1 MQCQQVHEHLS
12 AYVDRELTSELSAA
26 VRAHLDACAE
36 CRALADD
43 LRATAD
49 LLGQLPVQA
58 APKHLAEDLQR
69 EIERRTILPKGGAEQ
84 QPQERSLPIA
94 RARLR
99 PRALAVAAAVV
110 LAAGI
115 GLFTYLGH
123 TRTAAPDK
131 RVAMQ
136 TRPSPAPV
144 LRPEGEGRGARPAK
158 ETAPAAT
165 ADRAAKT
172 EVAKA
177 PAPSVSG
184 VGGGAALRD
193 RGDSSIKAEKKYEV
207 ARAPAAT
214 LRPAEKSAAGEM
226 MREAPAGVAAGKAA
240 GDVYDNALATNAA
253 QKRSGHAAAPAVAEG
268 PDAVQQAMNQ
278 VANGEARV
286 DQLQAVATSR
296 NLRRADNQLVVRSR
310 TVDEANLGL
319 LRLFEANRWRPV
331 TLAADDRHRSVAGAP
346 TKSFGENADQRKTDL
361 QAAPGIYYLASR
373 GAETTWVVVTDRD
386 NLSRFG
392 GQLAQ
397 ASGITISAGSSGDLA
412 RAVVQLQ
419 SELREQAAAQKS
431 RPAEPDARDK
441 AARGSQTEVA
451 AKPAAPSQSPTR
463 FAFAPSAAAP
473 AEAAPPAAAA
483 PVASKTGPR
492 PAAAAGP
499 YAEQA
504 APAPA
509 GQRTAGVES
518 AKPAAHEKA
527 QAAEREE
534 SLPTAQE
541 AGRAN
546 DTQVLLVIRVLA
558 GVREADAAAA
568 EAFPAEPAAPPAAKE
583 AAH

>member
-58 APKHLAEDLQR
+58 APKHLAEDIQR

-94 RARLR
+94 RVRR
-99 PRALAVAAAVV
+99 GPRALAVAAAVV

-123 TRTAAPDK
+123 TRPAAPDK

-136 TRPSPAPV
+136 TRPSPAPA
-144 LRPEGEGRGARPAK
+144 LRPEGKGPGARPAK
-158 ETAPAAT
+158 EAAPAAT
-165 ADRAAKT
+165 ADHDAKT

-177 PAPSVSG
+177 PAPVAAPSVSG

-193 RGDSSIKAEKKYEV
+193 RGASSIEAKEKYEV
-207 ARAPAAT
+207 ARSPAAT
-214 LRPAEKSAAGEM
+214 PRPAEKSAAGEPM
-226 MREAPAGVAAGKAA
+226 SNAPASVAAGKAA
-240 GDVYDNALATNAA
+240 DDVYDKALATDTA

-268 PDAVQQAMNQ
+268 PDAVQLTMNQ

-296 NLRRADNQLVVRSR
+296 NLRRADNQLVVRARS
-310 TVDEANLGL
+310 VDEANGELF
-319 LRLFEANRWRPV
+319 RLFEANGWRPV
-331 TLAADDRHRSVAGAP
+331 TLAADEGYYRATGAP
-346 TKSFGENADQRKTDL
+346 MKPFGKDAGKPKADVP
-361 QAAPGIYYLASR
+361 AAPGIYYLASR

-412 RAVVQLQ
+412 RAVGQLQ
-419 SELREQAAAQKS
+419 SELREQAVAQKS
-431 RPAEPDARDK
+431 RPAEPDARAK
-441 AARGSQTEVA
+441 AARRGQTEVA
-451 AKPAAPSQSPTR
+451 AKPAAPSQS
-463 FAFAPSAAAP
+463 ASLWAAAP

-483 PVASKTGPR
+483 PVASKAGPH

-499 YAEQA
+499 YAEQD

-509 GQRTAGVES
+509 GQRMAGVES
-518 AKPAAHEKA
+518 PKPAAHEKA

-534 SLPTAQE
+534 SPPTAQQ

-558 GVREADAAAA
+558 GVREADAEAA
-568 EAFPAEPAAPPAAKE
+568 EAFPAEPAAPAAATKE

>member
-58 APKHLAEDLQR
+58 APKHLADDIQR
-69 EIERRTILPKGGAEQ
+69 AIERRTILPKGGAEP

-94 RARLR
+94 RARLG
-99 PRALAVAAAVV
+99 PRTLAVAAAVV

-115 GLFTYLGH
+115 GLFAYLGH
-123 TRTAAPDK
+123 TRPAAPDK

-136 TRPSPAPV
+136 TRPSPAPT
-144 LRPEGEGRGARPAK
+144 LRPEGDGPGARPAK
-158 ETAPAAT
+158 EAAPAVS
-165 ADRAAKT
+165 ADLAAKT

-177 PAPSVSG
+177 PAPMTATSVLSVGSG
-184 VGGGAALRD
+184 TALRD
-193 RGDSSIKAEKKYEV
+193 RGGLVHGGEEKQEL
-207 ARAPAAT
+207 ARTPAAA
-214 LRPAEKSAAGEM
+214 LRPAEKSALGEP
-226 MREAPAGVAAGKAA
+226 MREAPTGVAAGKA
-240 GDVYDNALATNAA
+240 GGGVHDDALATSAGA
-253 QKRSGHAAAPAVAEG
+253 ESKASQAAALAVVEG
-268 PDAVQQAMNQ
+268 PAAVQLTMNQ

-286 DQLQAVATSR
+286 DQLQAVANR
-296 NLRRADNQLVVRSR
+296 DNLRRADNQLVVRSR

-319 LRLFEANRWRPV
+319 LRLFEANGWRPV
-331 TLAADDRHRSVAGAP
+331 TLAAGDGYYRTTGATMKSLGKDAG
-346 TKSFGENADQRKTDL
+346 KRQADV

-397 ASGITISAGSSGDLA
+397 ASGITLSAGSSGDLA
-412 RAVVQLQ
+412 RAVGQLQ
-419 SELREQAAAQKS
+419 SELREQAADERS
-431 RPAEPDARDK
+431 RQAGQ
-441 AARGSQTEVA
+441 AARQSQTDLA
-451 AKPAAPSQSPTR
+451 AKPAAPSQSE
-463 FAFAPSAAAP
+463 ALWAAAP
-473 AEAAPPAAAA
+473 NAPAAPPAAEAAA
-483 PVASKTGPR
+483 PVASKSGPR
-492 PAAAAGP
+492 PAAAGVP

-504 APAPA
+504 APEPA
-509 GQRTAGVES
+509 GQRTAAVES
-518 AKPAAHEKA
+518 PKPAAHEKA
-527 QAAEREE
+527 QTAEREE
-534 SLPTAQE
+534 SPTTAQQ

-558 GVREADAAAA
+558 GVREADAKAA
-568 EAFPAEPAAPPAAKE
+568 EASPAEPAAPPAAAKE

>member
-49 LLGQLPVQA
+49 LLGRLPVQA
-58 APKHLAEDLQR
+58 APKHLAEDIQR

-94 RARLR
+94 RVRMG

-123 TRTAAPDK
+123 TRPAAPDK

-136 TRPSPAPV
+136 TRPPPAPV
-144 LRPEGEGRGARPAK
+144 LRPEGEGPGARPAK
-158 ETAPAAT
+158 EAAPAAT
-165 ADRAAKT
+165 ADHAAKM

-177 PAPSVSG
+177 PAPVMAPSVPF

-193 RGDSSIKAEKKYEV
+193 RGGSSIEAEKKYEV

-214 LRPAEKSAAGEM
+214 PRPAEKPAPGEP
-226 MREAPAGVAAGKAA
+226 MRDAVGKAA
-240 GDVYDNALATNAA
+240 GNAYDNALAMDAA
-253 QKRSGHAAAPAVAEG
+253 QKRSGQAAAPAVAEG
-268 PDAVQQAMNQ
+268 PDAVQLTMNQ

-319 LRLFEANRWRPV
+319 LRLFEANGWRPV
-331 TLAADDRHRSVAGAP
+331 TLAADEGYYRATGAP
-346 TKSFGENADQRKTDL
+346 MKPFGKDAGKRQADV

-412 RAVVQLQ
+412 RAVGQLQ
-419 SELREQAAAQKS
+419 SELREQDVAQKS
-431 RPAEPDARDK
+431 RPVETDTRAK
-441 AARGSQTEVA
+441 AARRGQTEVA

-504 APAPA
+504 APASA

-534 SLPTAQE
+534 SPPTAQQ

-558 GVREADAAAA
+558 GMREADAKAA
-568 EAFPAEPAAPPAAKE
+568 EASPAEPAAPPAAAKE